1 MLWEKYFSRYG
12 DINILI
18 HVIYKYKMPLVILIN
33 FFSIPLCLENN
44 GHKTRYPSFAS
55 INIFTK
61 YDLLQFINSWSFFEV
76 FSWWPTV
83 HVLYTP
89 SPILHHTLDSINKIA
104 KKTEFLQYEHPPP
117 RAPFPPPP
125 DNNTKPC
132 ILSIKDPQLLINLV
146 HNFTKFLHF
155 R

>member
-33 FFSIPLCLENN
+33 FFSIPLHLENN
-44 GHKTRYPSFAS
+44 GHKTRYLSFAN

-76 FSWWPTV
+76 LSWWPTV

-89 SPILHHTLDSINKIA
+89 SLILHHTLDSINKIA
-104 KKTEFLQYEHPPP
+104 KKKQSFYSRNTHPLEPLFLLP
-117 RAPFPPPP
+117 
-125 DNNTKPC
+125 
-132 ILSIKDPQLLINLV
+132 LIITLNLV
-146 HNFTKFLHF
+146 FSPSKTLSSW
-155 R
+155 

>member
-18 HVIYKYKMPLVILIN
+18 HVIDKYKMPLVILIN
-33 FFSIPLCLENN
+33 FFSIPLRLGNN

-76 FSWWPTV
+76 LSWWPTV
-83 HVLYTP
+83 QVLYTP

-104 KKTEFLQYEHPPP
+104 KTNRVFTIGTPTPSS
-117 RAPFPPPP
+117 PFPPPP